1 MARGRRIVALADLEP
16 GTEGEFF
23 AVLASKEELKTREGK
38 PYYRVAFRDARRQV
52 GFPIWSDSR
61 WGKDCRD
68 RWVVGRCYRIR
79 AVYRETSY
87 GPELDIR
94 EIREYCAE
102 EDQDFSPELVFPHG
116 PQAPD
121 ESFAKLR
128 ALVVQEIGEKKL
140 QRFVLS
146 LLDENQAAWCR
157 TPGSLRHQFAYAGG
171 LVEHTLRVT
180 ENAVLLARK
189 YAERAQEPKV
199 AFDPELVIAGAV
211 PSRHWQIGQL
221 EGSLGTEIETAA
233 GGLLGHLVL
242 GRDLIREAAGRYP
255 IDTEQLLRLEHIIL
269 SHHGEANLAPQ
280 TAHDFR
286 KPFSCGLLTRWMF
299 ALDWPVRFTSEK
311 SGEGPF
317 TSGWNVF
324 RLAVFFLASGVNVAL
339 LAGPR
344 L

>member
-211 PSRHWQIGQL
+211 LHDIGKLVEL

-269 SHHGEANLAPQ
+269 SHHGEAEFGSP
-280 TAHDFR
+280 
-286 KPFSCGLLTRWMF
+286 KPPMTLEALL
-299 ALDWPVRFTSEK
+299 VRFANEVDVRFELACRVLSEK

-317 TSGWNVF
+317 TSERNVF
-324 RLAVFFLASGVNVAL
+324 RQRFYRGGQA
-339 LAGPR
+339 AGPPQAQQ
-344 L
+344 